1 MNDLNPIRSRDHEM
15 KILIREILS
24 SQVILPKIKESD
36 MQYPYL
42 ELYSRMKHNH
52 KTTDKNSD
60 LKDSILSSRLKV
72 IQSKMKERSETYIH
86 KKSIQISEKKME
98 KPKLRAS
105 EISSNITRKTSRENA
120 SREKLFSQE
129 IIDDIFSNR

>member
-36 MQYPYL
+36 MPYPYL